1 MKNPRKVFTPTLLI
15 NPSLGL
21 QPAPCTRP
29 EATFW
34 FHRTAAF
41 LHYVAT
47 PCYAYFSTALHAIH
61 CDIFKPMESRKSF
74 ASDGP
79 QPVAA
84 WAAPVS
90 LSDRWRLATEQ
101 IRPYDRWYRW
111 MRSIEVHDLHGSSWS
126 RPAVRIGGP
135 YHPLGR
141 WNRWNWWNS
150 AFFETR

>member
-61 CDIFKPMESRKSF
+61 STSSNQWKAASLLPQMGLNLSLLEQLQSHYQIVGDWQPNKYDHMIVGCDP
-74 ASDGP
+74 
-79 QPVAA
+79 
-84 WAAPVS
+84 
-90 LSDRWRLATEQ
+90 
-101 IRPYDRWYRW
+101 
-111 MRSIEVHDLHGSSWS
+111 
-126 RPAVRIGGP
+126 
-135 YHPLGR
+135 
-141 WNRWNWWNS
+141 
-150 AFFETR
+150 